1 MPTYDINDPTD
12 LDIMRARFDM
22 VTHEEWEEYI
32 EMAEAQK
39 VGYKNVKILKTALRK
54 AGIAKYLSPKVLV
67 WIMSLTD
74 RLDEAALEEDYE
86 DEDYEDEDDFE
97 EED

>member
-32 EMAEAQK
+32 AMAEAQK

-54 AGIAKYLSPKVLV
+54 TGIGKYLSPKVINWVLE
-67 WIMSLTD
+67 LTD
-74 RLDEAALEEDYE
+74 RLDEEEF
-86 DEDYEDEDDFE
+86 EDDDDDIE
-97 EED
+97 EEGQ